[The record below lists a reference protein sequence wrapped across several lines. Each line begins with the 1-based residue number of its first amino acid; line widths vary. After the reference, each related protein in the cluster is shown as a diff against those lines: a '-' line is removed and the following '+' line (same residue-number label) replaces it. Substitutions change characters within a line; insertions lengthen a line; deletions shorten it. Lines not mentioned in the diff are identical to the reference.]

1 MVTGT
6 SVYANNYRD
15 YFRNP
20 AGAIHVDIH
29 VTEHVKTPSFLHVPS
44 CVCFKSFFLQPPV
57 SSESCVLR
65 ECVHTGV

>member
-29 VTEHVKTPSFLHVPS
+29 VTEHWPLF
-44 CVCFKSFFLQPPV
+44 
-57 SSESCVLR
+57 
-65 ECVHTGV
+65 